1 MAISMELDGETS
13 EENVRFVMEKTVETF
28 FSGTFVQQ
36 ILTSKDGR
44 PMLQALP
51 NFLPFRG
58 FCEVGFCRKKDEMIR
73 KKGCFEMKAMQ
84 MA

>member
-1 MAISMELDGETS
+1 MAISMELDVETS
-13 EENVRFVMEKTVETF
+13 ENVRFVMEKNGAGF

-51 NFLPFRG
+51 DFCRS